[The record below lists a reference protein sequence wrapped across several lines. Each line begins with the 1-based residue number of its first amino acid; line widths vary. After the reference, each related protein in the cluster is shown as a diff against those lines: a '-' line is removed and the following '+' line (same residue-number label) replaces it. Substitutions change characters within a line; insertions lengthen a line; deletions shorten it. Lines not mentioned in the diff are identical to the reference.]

1 MTYELPT
8 IYNSTIQAEDKHDFE
23 SYGTEHEI
31 FHYQLHAMIG
41 KTKVK
46 TGEIE
51 VYLSCFGVDEYTIL
65 AGKDELFKTA
75 KELQT
80 FLKDYGAQIIFK
92 TVF

>member
-8 IYNSTIQAEDKHDFE
+8 IYNSTIPTEDEYDLE
-23 SYGTEHEI
+23 SYGTECEI

-51 VYLSCFGVDEYTIL
+51 VYLSCFGVDEYTVL
-65 AGKDELFKTA
+65 AWKEELFKTR
-75 KELQT
+75 KELQK
-80 FLKDYGAQIIFK
+80 FLNDYGAEIISK